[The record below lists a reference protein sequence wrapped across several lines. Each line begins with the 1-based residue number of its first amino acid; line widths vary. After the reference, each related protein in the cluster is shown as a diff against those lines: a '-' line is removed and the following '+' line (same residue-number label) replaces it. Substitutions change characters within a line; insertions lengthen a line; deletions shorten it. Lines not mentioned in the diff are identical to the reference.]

1 MPNYKFAVCGVASA
15 VRVLK
20 VRQMPQVGVTTS
32 ILNPDAL
39 DKPSFG
45 GPGFNV
51 FYGLTKLGIPVYP
64 VLTYS
69 DQSFETEFARI
80 SQEYGAFPTEFLDGP
95 PDNISSRVVMI
106 QDANRDHITMA
117 TRYGAETSEPLLIPQ
132 RFEEIPFDACELVVL
147 TIPRPENIGALFAAV
162 KKSGKPMALCMRYD
176 PCAFTHGL
184 LWEMLTYSEIVFANA
199 CEADYIATEFGLD
212 NVEDFMYRGNTHT
225 LIVTR
230 GKSGCSV
237 YTRMDGTIIRTEVPV
252 TKAPLGNVDA
262 VGAGD
267 GFITGYLY
275 GLAVG
280 RDPYICAQ
288 YGSTVSSFVI
298 ERDGSTT
305 NLPTVQQ
312 LLERNNTREECT

>member
-162 KKSGKPMALCMRYD
+162 KKVESQWLCVCAMTRVHSHMGSFGKCLLILKLCLPMLARLITSRPSLGLTMWKILC
-176 PCAFTHGL
+176 T
-184 LWEMLTYSEIVFANA
+184 
-199 CEADYIATEFGLD
+199 EAI
-212 NVEDFMYRGNTHT
+212 HT
-225 LIVTR
+225 
-230 GKSGCSV
+230 
-237 YTRMDGTIIRTEVPV
+237 P
-252 TKAPLGNVDA
+252 
-262 VGAGD
+262 
-267 GFITGYLY
+267 
-275 GLAVG
+275 
-280 RDPYICAQ
+280 
-288 YGSTVSSFVI
+288 
-298 ERDGSTT
+298 
-305 NLPTVQQ
+305 
-312 LLERNNTREECT
+312 